1 MSKIYRRPMFRGGG
15 KVSSY
20 GNGIT
25 APLVPGYQGGGQIG
39 GGQIYGTP
47 MGDGRYG
54 FAQPVTLSEKLK
66 ADGLTNGVG
75 MSTENLVLGSDLLN
89 NNRFIKTVAPQKVNI
104 EEDISTSTDNDA
116 SSKNID
122 GGEGETYTESIA
134 KEQDKIFG
142 DGNFGSFD
150 QTEERT
156 IIDENGNKKIV
167 QANVPASEVE
177 PNLDVLKNLP
187 LWAGGITKE
196 EYKIRKNKQEI
207 KKIQKRVDAD
217 QNNIARAGG
226 ADAAQDD
233 FDAGFASKEIG
244 DGVGDKSLVVNQPEE
259 TQISA
264 KDAIRENQ
272 ELFKELL
279 GGKAARGQDI
289 SDMLLRFS
297 GSQGNTL
304 GEKFKN
310 YTKAESAAGPGRGE
324 KINQTAAALAINDY
338 VAGKRSDEQSEYLTK
353 KIDYEYKKK
362 GELST
367 LNIDDDIGTALAKSA
382 KLTDSSFKSLKN
394 IKNIINK
401 KTGRDDIYEGNIK
414 IKDLDPKSFKQKK
427 VNKLKPG
434 YNIVE
439 DEGVKRIVLIGN
451 DGTNNTVISIQ
462 TITELWTGK

>member
-1 MSKIYRRPMFRGGG
+1 MSKILRRPMFRGGG
-15 KVSSY
+15 QVSSY
-20 GNGIT
+20 GKGIA
-25 APLVPGYQGGGQIG
+25 APLVPGYQMGGNVSG
-39 GGQIYGTP
+39 GIVNLPGGY
-47 MGDGRYG
+47 
-54 FAQPVTLSEKLK
+54 AQTANERLLQNLNKDFPNLS
-66 ADGLTNGVG
+66 AANSGNIT
-75 MSTENLVLGSDLLN
+75 LGSELLAAASN
-89 NNRFIKTVAPQKVNI
+89 KFPKSNAPIPGVV
-104 EEDISTSTDNDA
+104 EEDKTTTTATEIQDVDTNAVDGSTLDSD
-116 SSKNID
+116 
-122 GGEGETYTESIA
+122 
-134 KEQDKIFG
+134 
-142 DGNFGSFD
+142 FD
-150 QTEERT
+150 QTES
-156 IIDENGNKKIV
+156 KIV
-167 QANVPASEVE
+167 IDPVTGEKKTIQAYVPAEEVE

-207 KKIQKRVDAD
+207 KKIQKRVNAD

-233 FDAGFASKEIG
+233 FDPGFASKEIG

-297 GSQGNTL
+297 GSEGNTL
-304 GEKFKN
+304 GEKFKS
-310 YTKAESAAGPGRGE
+310 YTRAESAAGPGRGE

-382 KLTDSSFKSLKN
+382 KLTGAGFKSLKN

>member
-1 MSKIYRRPMFRGGG
+1 MSKILRRPMFRGGG
-15 KVSSY
+15 QVSSY
-20 GNGIT
+20 GKGIA
-25 APLVPGYQGGGQIG
+25 APLVPGYQMGGRIPGYQMG
-39 GGQIYGTP
+39 GNVSGGIVNLPGGY
-47 MGDGRYG
+47 
-54 FAQPVTLSEKLK
+54 AQTANERLSELIKN
-66 ADGLTNGVG
+66 DFGSVNVG
-75 MSTENLVLGSDLLN
+75 TSGGSTANLPEIILGSDLYDSGA
-89 NNRFIKTVAPQKVNI
+89 VAPRQINI
-104 EEDISTSTDNDA
+104 PGVVEEDKTTTTATEIQDVDTNAVDGSTLDSD
-116 SSKNID
+116 
-122 GGEGETYTESIA
+122 
-134 KEQDKIFG
+134 
-142 DGNFGSFD
+142 FD
-150 QTEERT
+150 QTES
-156 IIDENGNKKIV
+156 KIV
-167 QANVPASEVE
+167 IDPVTGEKKTIQAYVPAEEVE

-233 FDAGFASKEIG
+233 FDRGFASKEIG

-259 TQISA
+259 TKISA

-272 ELFKELL
+272 ALFKELL
-279 GGKAARGQDI
+279 GGKSARGQDI

-304 GEKFKN
+304 GEKFQN
-310 YTKAESAAGPGRGE
+310 YTRAESAAGPGRGE